1 MPASGLHQAYNPH
14 PASSPITT
22 HHFIHSHLAQTPLMD
37 FTFPLFALK
46 KLLAAL
52 LLPPLLPL
60 WPLLLGL
67 LLLQRRPRC
76 ARILCWSGLV
86 FSLLLMTPASV
97 GWLLRLSED
106 PQPLASSELE
116 RAQAIVILGAGRR
129 SYAPEYGGETVN
141 RLALERLRYGAWLA
155 RQSGLP
161 VLLTG
166 GAPEGRVAEAT
177 LMQQVLTD
185 EFAVPVHWTETA
197 SLDTRGNA
205 RLSAPILHEAGVK
218 RILLVTHAAHMR
230 RARAEFETAGFEVIP
245 APTGWLGQ
253 YDPTS
258 GPSLP
263 SQQLPNAGSA
273 YAAWFAV
280 HELLGELAYRFSRD

>member
-1 MPASGLHQAYNPH
+1 MD
-14 PASSPITT
+14 TT
-22 HHFIHSHLAQTPLMD
+22 SL
-37 FTFPLFALK
+37 LFALK
-46 KLLAAL
+46 KLLAVL

-60 WPLLLGL
+60 WPLIIGL

-76 ARILCWSGLV
+76 GRILSWTGVVL
-86 FSLLLMTPASV
+86 SLLLMTPASV

-106 PQPLASSELE
+106 PQPLASSEID

-166 GAPEGRVAEAT
+166 GAPEGKTAEAT
-177 LMQQVLTD
+177 LMKQVLTD
-185 EFAVPVHWTETA
+185 EFGVPVQWMETT

-205 RLSAPILHEAGVK
+205 RFSAPILQDAGIK

-230 RARAEFETAGFEVIP
+230 RARAEFEAVGLEVVA

-258 GPSLP
+258 GPRLP
-263 SQQLPNAGSA
+263 SQELPNAGSA

-280 HELLGELAYRFSRD
+280 HELLGELAYRLSRD